1 MFGSYNK
8 FDYKVHVHAMVISS
22 LDFLTSLIASVA
34 VFSILGSMARA
45 GGVQVGD
52 VVRSGQNLAF
62 IAFPEAI
69 GRAPGWQLWS
79 ILFFVMLYSLGLD
92 SEVSGVGSLGGFHGG

>member
-8 FDYKVHVHAMVISS
+8 FNYKVLIHSMIISS

-34 VFSILGSMARA
+34 VFSILGSMARS
-45 GGVQVGD
+45 GGVEVSA

-69 GRAPGWQLWS
+69 GGVPGWQLWS

-92 SEVSGVGSLGGFHGG
+92 SEVSGISFL